1 MRIMEIM
8 LDTLK
13 EVLQRTQKEGG
24 QLILKVRDGM
34 EYGRLRFIKAQNWE
48 WETLI

>member
-1 MRIMEIM
+1 M

-13 EVLQRTQKEGG
+13 EVSQRTQKEGG